1 MAIEKE
7 STEAIIIKIYE
18 SGESDVVVKMYA
30 RDFGMIFAKSM
41 SLRKS
46 VKLRAHIL
54 ENRISSVTLV
64 KGKEYYRLAG
74 AKEEYDKINEHKNLP
89 QVTALVNRYIT
100 GEQKNIRLYDRLI
113 EYINYRDLDNGTL
126 RLCLTSE
133 FMIMLGYL
141 DSDSLGLNLEK
152 YLSLSLDDY
161 ILHIQLRKKE
171 AVQIVTH
178 AITASM
184 L

>member
-1 MAIEKE
+1 MAIEKQ
-7 STEAIIIKIYE
+7 STEAIIVKIYE
-18 SGESDVVVKMYA
+18 SGESDAVVKMYT

-54 ENRISSVTLV
+54 ENRISNVTLV

-89 QVTALVNRYIT
+89 IVTTIINRYII
-100 GEQKNIRLYDRLI
+100 GEQKNIKLYNRLI
-113 EYINYRDLDNGTL
+113 EYVNQKDLDTNIL
-126 RLCLTSE
+126 KLCVTSE
-133 FMIMLGYL
+133 IMIMLGYL
-141 DSDSLGLNLEK
+141 DSELLGLDLEK
-152 YLSLSLDDY
+152 YLSLNIDDY
-161 ILHIQLRKKE
+161 IMHIQIRKKE
-171 AVQIVTH
+171 AVQMVSH
-178 AITASM
+178 AVTASM

>member
-18 SGESDVVVKMYA
+18 SGESDAVIKMYA

-46 VKLRAHIL
+46 VKLRAHIM
-54 ENRISSVTLV
+54 ENRITSVTLV

-74 AKEEYDKINEHKNLP
+74 AKEEYDMLNKHKNLP
-89 QVTALVNRYIT
+89 TVAALINRYIT
-100 GEQKNIRLYDRLI
+100 GEQKNIRLYNRLI
-113 EYINYRDLDNGTL
+113 EYVNYKDLDSGIL

-141 DSDSLGLNLEK
+141 DSELLGLDLEK
-152 YLSLSLDDY
+152 YLSLNLEDY
-161 ILHIQLRKKE
+161 ILHVQLRKKE

-178 AITASM
+178 AVAASM

>member
-1 MAIEKE
+1 MSIEKQ
-7 STEAIIIKIYE
+7 STEAIIVRIFE
-18 SGESDVVVKMYA
+18 SGENDAVIKMYT
-30 RDFGMIFAKSM
+30 RDFGMIYTKSM

-46 VKLRAHIL
+46 VKLRAHIV
-54 ENRISSVTLV
+54 ENRISNVTLV

-74 AKEEYDKINEHKNLP
+74 AKEEYDKINAHKNLP
-89 QVTALVNRYIT
+89 VVTSIVGRYIT
-100 GEQKNIRLYDRLI
+100 GEQKNTKLYDRLKD
-113 EYINYRDLDNGTL
+113 YICYPELDQSIL
-126 RLCLTSE
+126 KLCLTSE
-133 FMIMLGYL
+133 IMIMLGYL
-141 DSDSLGLNLEK
+141 DSELLGFSLEK
-152 YLSLSLDDY
+152 YLSTSVEDY

>member
-1 MAIEKE
+1 MAIEKQ
-7 STEAIIIKIYE
+7 STEAIIIRIYE
-18 SGESDVVVKMYA
+18 SGESDAVVKMYT
-30 RDFGMIFAKSM
+30 RDFGMIYAKSM

-54 ENRISSVTLV
+54 ENRISNVTLV

-74 AKEEYDKINEHKNLP
+74 AREEYDKINEHKNLP
-89 QVTALVNRYIT
+89 LVTNIISRYIVA
-100 GEQKNIRLYDRLI
+100 EQKNTKLYDRLI
-113 EYINYRDLDNGTL
+113 EYIKYEKLEQSIIK
-126 RLCLTSE
+126 LCLTSE
-133 FMIMLGYL
+133 IMIMLGYL
-141 DSDSLGLNLEK
+141 DSELLGLKLEK
-152 YLSLSLDDY
+152 YLFINLEDY
-161 ILHIQLRKKE
+161 ILHIQIRKKE